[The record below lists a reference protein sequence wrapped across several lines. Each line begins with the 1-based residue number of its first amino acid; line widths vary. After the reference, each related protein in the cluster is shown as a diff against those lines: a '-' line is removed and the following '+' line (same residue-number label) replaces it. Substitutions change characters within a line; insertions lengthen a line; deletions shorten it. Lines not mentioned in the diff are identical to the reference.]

1 MKLLRL
7 SLVCA
12 LAALQPVW
20 AVYAPIPEQDQGKAW
35 TFEVAGTVTHDSNI
49 FGAPTAAI
57 SSTIYSL
64 APKIDFNASV
74 TDQTFLS
81 ASYLLSLDHF
91 TNRPGKKTV
100 DSHTLIGRVAHAF
113 TQSTTLDLSDNFQ
126 VQRNP
131 ESVLNGL
138 SVNTDQSFKSNEAD
152 GSFTTD
158 ISPKADVTVK
168 VRSLI
173 FRYDAA
179 RLGADLDRT
188 ENLYGLSGS
197 YAVLPELKA
206 VGEYRHQDIDYTD
219 FSSTKDKSSNYLLA
233 GADYNV
239 AKKVTASGRLGYEW
253 RHRDGERSDT
263 SPYVEFTTKYD
274 YAQGSYLTAG
284 YVYTL
289 EESSNVSLYT
299 DTQVNRF
306 FVNVQHAVTGLI
318 TASGSID
325 WEPSQ
330 LQGRRGLPNVDETT
344 TRFGL
349 ALTYLPT
356 KNWAIS
362 ASYDYDK
369 VSSDD
374 AARELDRNRVGL
386 TGRYSF

>member
-7 SLVCA
+7 SLVFA

-35 TFEVAGTVTHDSNI
+35 TFEVAGSVMHDSNI
-49 FGAPTAAI
+49 FGAPTAPI

-91 TNRPGKKTV
+91 SNRPGKKTV
-100 DSHTLIGRVAHAF
+100 DSHTLIGRMAHAF
-113 TQSTTLDLSDNFQ
+113 TQSTTLDLTDNFQ
-126 VQRNP
+126 VQKNP

-138 SVNTDQSFKSNEAD
+138 SVNTDQSFKSNEVD

-158 ISPKADVTVK
+158 ISPKADVTLK
-168 VRSLI
+168 VRSLL
-173 FRYDAA
+173 FRYDNP
-179 RLGADLDRT
+179 RLGTDLDRT
-188 ENLYGLSGS
+188 ENLYGISGS
-197 YAVLPELKA
+197 YAILPELKA

-219 FSSTKDKSSNYLLA
+219 AGGTKDKSSNYLLA

-239 AKKVTASGRLGYEW
+239 AKKVTASARLGYEW

-263 SPYVEFTTKYD
+263 SPYVELTTKYD
-274 YAQGSYLTAG
+274 YAQGSYVTAG

-289 EESSNVSLYT
+289 EESSNVTLYT

-306 FVNVQHAVTGLI
+306 FVNVQHALTGLI

-330 LQGRRGLPNVDETT
+330 LQGRRGLPNVDENT
-344 TRFGL
+344 TRLGV

-374 AARELDRNRVGL
+374 AARELDRNRMGL
-386 TGRYSF
+386 TARYSF

>member
-1 MKLLRL
+1 MKFLRL
-7 SLVCA
+7 SLVFA
-12 LAALQPVW
+12 LAAVRPVW

-35 TFEVAGTVTHDSNI
+35 SFDVAGSVTHDSNI
-49 FGAPTAAI
+49 FGAPTGAI

-64 APKIDFNASV
+64 APKVDFNASV

-91 TNRPGKKTV
+91 NNRPGKKTL

-113 TQSTTLDLSDNFQ
+113 TQSTNVDLSDNFL
-126 VQRNP
+126 VQKNP

-138 SVNTDQSFKSNEAD
+138 PVNTDQSFKSNEVD

-158 ISPKADVTVK
+158 ISPKAEVTVK

-188 ENLYGLSGS
+188 ENLYGVSGS

-219 FSSTKDKSSNYLLA
+219 AGSTKDKSSNYLLA

-253 RHRDGERSDT
+253 RHRDGERNDT
-263 SPYVEFTTKYD
+263 SPYVELTTKYD
-274 YAQGSYLTAG
+274 YAPGSYVTAG

-289 EESSNVSLYT
+289 EESSNVTLYT

-306 FVNVQHAVTGLI
+306 FVNVQHALTGLI
-318 TASGSID
+318 TASASID

-330 LQGRRGLPNVDETT
+330 LQGRRGLPDVDENT
-344 TRFGL
+344 TRLGV

-374 AARELDRNRVGL
+374 AARELNRNRMGL
-386 TGRYSF
+386 TARYSF

>member
-7 SLVCA
+7 SLIFA

-35 TFEVAGTVTHDSNI
+35 SFEVAGTVMHDSNI
-49 FGAPTAAI
+49 FGAPTGAI

-64 APKIDFNASV
+64 APKVDFNASV
-74 TDQTFLS
+74 TDQTFVS

-91 TNRPGKKTV
+91 SNRPGKKTL
-100 DSHTLIGRVAHAF
+100 DSHTLIGRLAHAF
-113 TQSTTLDLSDNFQ
+113 TPSTNIDLSDSFL
-126 VQRNP
+126 VQKNP
-131 ESVLNGL
+131 ESLLNGL
-138 SVNTDQSFKSNEAD
+138 PINSNQSFKSNEVD
-152 GSFTTD
+152 GSFTND
-158 ISPKADVTVK
+158 VSPKADVTLK
-168 VRSLI
+168 ARSLV
-173 FRYDAA
+173 FRYDSA

-188 ENLYGLSGS
+188 ENLYGISGS

-206 VGEYRHQDIDYTD
+206 VGEYRHQDIDY
-219 FSSTKDKSSNYLLA
+219 SQAGNSKDKSSNYLLA
-233 GADYNV
+233 GGDYSV
-239 AKKVTASGRLGYEW
+239 AKKVTASARLGYEW

-263 SPYVEFTTKYD
+263 SPYVELTTKYD
-274 YAQGSYLTAG
+274 YAQGSFLTAG

-289 EESSNVSLYT
+289 EESSNVAIYT

-306 FVNVQHAVTGLI
+306 FVNVQHALTGLI

-330 LQGRRGLPNVDETT
+330 LQGRRGLPNVDENT
-344 TRFGL
+344 TRLGL
-349 ALTYLPT
+349 ALTYLPN

-374 AARELDRNRVGL
+374 AARELDRNRAGL
-386 TGRYSF
+386 TARYSF

>member
-1 MKLLRL
+1 MKLLPL
-7 SLVCA
+7 SLVFA
-12 LAALQPVW
+12 LAALQPVR
-20 AVYAPIPEQDQGKAW
+20 AVYAPIPEQAQGKAW

-91 TNRPGKKTV
+91 SNRPGKKTV
-100 DSHTLIGRVAHAF
+100 DSHTLIARLAHAF
-113 TQSTTLDLSDNFQ
+113 TQSTTIDLSDNFL
-126 VQRNP
+126 VQKNP

-138 SVNTDQSFKSNEAD
+138 SVNTDQSYKSNEAD

-168 VRSLI
+168 VRSIL
-173 FRYDAA
+173 FRYDNP
-179 RLGADLDRT
+179 RLGTDLDRT
-188 ENLYGLSGS
+188 ENLYGISSS

-219 FSSTKDKSSNYLLA
+219 AGGTKDKTSNYLLA

-239 AKKVTASGRLGYEW
+239 AKKVTASARLGYEW

-263 SPYVEFTTKYD
+263 SPYVELTTKYD
-274 YAQGSYLTAG
+274 YAQGSYVTAG

-289 EESSNVSLYT
+289 EESSNVTLYT

-306 FVNVQHAVTGLI
+306 FVNVQHALTGLI
-318 TASGSID
+318 TVSGSID

-330 LQGRRGLPNVDETT
+330 LQGRRGLPNVDENT
-344 TRFGL
+344 TRLGV

-374 AARELDRNRVGL
+374 AARELDRNRMGL
-386 TGRYSF
+386 TARYSF